1 MGFLSWGK
9 RKFKN
14 NSSKIL
20 VKEFQ
25 NKRISF
31 VPRKLDF
38 IMNKHIIH
46 FQSGMGDSGGISNYI
61 SLLVKSRNLENISQK
76 VLVQEMNK
84 KTLKLYPKNQLIVFD
99 TNYNFFNLKNK
110 VSKVKK
116 NLDNI
121 NFYIINSHAL
131 RSGLLAA
138 FINLFYGKKYIHTNH
153 GLRFTQ
159 KKGLMKIFFFLI
171 EIFVLILSEEYICI
185 RNSDYFLIKRF
196 VPRILKEKIK
206 IIRLHLDPNVNI
218 IEVDTLSKFKSPFK
232 IYGIGSLLDVKNP
245 KLFINL
251 ISLLKKNNINVEAFW
266 IGDGILKKELIA
278 LTKEKKLNINWMGHL
293 DKDDVLRHL
302 SKATYLLQTSL
313 FEVYPTVVLES
324 LLFGTPVIT
333 TNYFGVN
340 ELIQDFQNGVI
351 LKGNKFDETKIINM
365 FRDEN
370 QYISMSNSCKNQFF
384 NLHQN
389 HKITAD
395 FYKKI
400 YSKLMD

>member
-1 MGFLSWGK
+1 
-9 RKFKN
+9 
-14 NSSKIL
+14 
-20 VKEFQ
+20 
-25 NKRISF
+25 
-31 VPRKLDF
+31 
-38 IMNKHIIH
+38 MNKHIIH

-131 RSGLLAA
+131 KSGLLAA

-206 IIRLHLDPNVNI
+206 IIRLHLDPKVNI

-340 ELIQDFQNGVI
+340 ELIQDFQNGII
-351 LKGNKFDETKIINM
+351 LKGDKFDETKIISM